1 MSEYSGVGVF
11 DPTGFLEFVW
21 WIVKRFWGRGY
32 GTEAA
37 RCALEHAFRKI
48 RIPHLKSVGNSGNTA
63 SIAVM
68 HKIGFQQKM
77 NGFLGDY
84 LRSPKYLPI
93 VTYLLDNPYLHSS
106 PQK

>member
-1 MSEYSGVGVF
+1 MFE
-11 DPTGFLEFVW
+11 PLGFLEIGW
-21 WIVKRFWGRGY
+21 CIAKRFWGQGY
-32 GTEAA
+32 ATEAA
-37 RCALEHAFRKI
+37 RYALEHAFRKI
-48 RIPHLKSVGNSGNTA
+48 RFPHLKSVTNPGNKA

-77 NGFLGDY
+77 SGFLGDY

-93 VTYLLDNPYLHSS
+93 VTYSLDNPYLDSS

>member
-1 MSEYSGVGVF
+1 MAGGLQKDF
-11 DPTGFLEFVW
+11 G
-21 WIVKRFWGRGY
+21 GQGY
-32 GTEAA
+32 ATEAA

-48 RIPHLKSVGNSGNTA
+48 RFPHLKSVTSPGNKA

-77 NGFLGDY
+77 SGFLGDY

-93 VTYLLDNPYLHSS
+93 VTYSLEKPYLNSS

>member
-1 MSEYSGVGVF
+1 
-11 DPTGFLEFVW
+11 
-21 WIVKRFWGRGY
+21 
-32 GTEAA
+32 
-37 RCALEHAFRKI
+37 
-48 RIPHLKSVGNSGNTA
+48 
-63 SIAVM
+63 M

-77 NGFLGDY
+77 SGFLGDY